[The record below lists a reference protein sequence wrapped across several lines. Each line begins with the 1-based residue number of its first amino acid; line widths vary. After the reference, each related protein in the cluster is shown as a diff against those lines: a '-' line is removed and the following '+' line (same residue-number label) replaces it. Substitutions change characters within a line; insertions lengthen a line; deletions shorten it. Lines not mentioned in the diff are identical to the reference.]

1 MKISE
6 SLNRLISSK
15 SSHRRGGLAPRCRL
29 FASWGCS
36 RSQGLGC
43 SPIKAEHELGSKRRK
58 LLATAQNDLREKI
71 ASYRGKLF
79 FWGFQRAYR
88 NQKVNPEG
96 SREIF

>member
-1 MKISE
+1 
-6 SLNRLISSK
+6 
-15 SSHRRGGLAPRCRL
+15 
-29 FASWGCS
+29 
-36 RSQGLGC
+36 
-43 SPIKAEHELGSKRRK
+43 
-58 LLATAQNDLREKI
+58 LREKI